1 MLSLLIYSLRVAVVM
16 AVFYLFY
23 RLLLS
28 RETFHR
34 LNRVVLLVTALLS
47 FVLPLCIITITH
59 TVEVDAF
66 EIDSL
71 GTATDANLYITT
83 QQIAES
89 ASLHLIA
96 LIFGVG
102 VLAVLAWNVVSI
114 ISLRRLVRSGRTVE
128 LYGEQVTVVGQAITP
143 LSWFRHIVL
152 SEQDAEECGDMV
164 VAHEKAHIALH
175 HSWDLVLVNLC
186 CAVQW
191 FNPAM
196 WLLRSDLKDIHEF
209 EADAEVLRSGID
221 ARSYQILLI
230 KKTVGNK
237 SYSIANSLNHST
249 LKKRITM
256 MLSKKSS
263 AASRWKLLYTLPVVA
278 LSLTAFAEQRTNLV
292 VRDDSDNKVTQNSQ
306 SVNNTQWNLSNVV
319 PPIVDY
325 MHFANNFGEQT
336 DPQTGAI
343 INHKGIDIVA
353 KKGTPVYA
361 IADGRV
367 VVSGKGTL
375 SEGERVMLEHED
387 GVLSFYYHLDKA
399 MAKEGAEVKVGEQIG
414 TVGQTGDA
422 TGPHLHFEMRHNGTS
437 IDPTILFPQES
448 GNYVVFTEKDGR
460 DTMNVR
466 LSLEITDDGGQL
478 FTGSQSALKAFSA
491 HFAGEN
497 AIYMDL
503 DKIYEGAEDVDAK
516 DLTIYGPEGSAVIS
530 VDFEGNYQLNG
541 KPSSLKAIGKQLAK
555 WRGTPDE
562 PKSILISAWK
572 DCPVDYTVAL
582 KEVLRENGQL
592 RITTIYQEDF
602 DISFE
607 GVEGALYKIS
617 VDSKADW

>member
-1 MLSLLIYSLRVAVVM
+1 M

-34 LNRVVLLVTALLS
+34 LNRVVLLATALLS
-47 FVLPLCIITITH
+47 FVLPLCIITITR
-59 TVEVDAF
+59 TVEVGSF

-83 QQIAES
+83 QHIAES
-89 ASLHLIA
+89 ASLHLIIS

-102 VLAVLAWNVVSI
+102 VLAVLAWNVASI
-114 ISLRRLVRSGRTVE
+114 ISLRRLIKSGRPAE
-128 LYGEQVTVVGQAITP
+128 LYGEEVTVVEQKIAP
-143 LSWFRHIVL
+143 FSWFRHIVI
-152 SEQDAEECGDMV
+152 SEQDAEECGEMV
-164 VAHEKAHIALH
+164 VAHEKAHIVLR
-175 HSWDLVLVNLC
+175 HSWDLAIVNLC

-237 SYSIANSLNHST
+237 SYSIVNSLNHST

-263 AASRWKLLYTLPVVA
+263 AGSRWKLLYTLPVVA

-292 VRDDSDNKVTQNSQ
+292 VIDDSDNKVTQNSD
-306 SVNNTQWNLSNVV
+306 NVK
-319 PPIVDY
+319 
-325 MHFANNFGEQT
+325 T
-336 DPQTGAI
+336 D
-343 INHKGIDIVA
+343 
-353 KKGTPVYA
+353 
-361 IADGRV
+361 
-367 VVSGKGTL
+367 
-375 SEGERVMLEHED
+375 
-387 GVLSFYYHLDKA
+387 
-399 MAKEGAEVKVGEQIG
+399 
-414 TVGQTGDA
+414 
-422 TGPHLHFEMRHNGTS
+422 
-437 IDPTILFPQES
+437 
-448 GNYVVFTEKDGR
+448 GNYTVIYEKDGR

-478 FTGSQSALKAFSA
+478 FTGSQSALKAFSEY
-491 HFAGEN
+491 FAGKN
-497 AIYMDL
+497 SIDLNL
-503 DKIYEGAEDVDAK
+503 DKIYESAEDVDAK

-541 KPSSLKAIGKQLAK
+541 KPNSLKAIGKQLAK

-592 RITTIYQEDF
+592 RITTIYNEDF
-602 DISFE
+602 DILFD
-607 GVEGALYKIS
+607 GVDGALYKLTLE
-617 VDSKADW
+617 D

>member
-1 MLSLLIYSLRVAVVM
+1 MQSLLTYNLRVAVVM

-34 LNRVVLLVTALLS
+34 LNRVVLLATALLS
-47 FVLPLCIITITH
+47 FVLPLCIITITR
-59 TVEVDAF
+59 TVEVGSF

-83 QQIAES
+83 QRIAES
-89 ASLHLIA
+89 ASQHLIIS

-102 VLAVLAWNVVSI
+102 VLAVLAWNVASI
-114 ISLRRLVRSGRTVE
+114 ISLRRLIKSGRPAE
-128 LYGEQVTVVGQAITP
+128 LYGEEVTVVEQKIAP
-143 LSWFRHIVL
+143 FSWFRHIVI
-152 SEQDAEECGDMV
+152 SEQDAEECGEMV
-164 VAHEKAHIALH
+164 VAHEKAHIVLR
-175 HSWDLVLVNLC
+175 HSWDLAVVNLC

-263 AASRWKLLYTLPVVA
+263 AGSRWKLLYTLPVVA

-292 VRDDSDNKVTQNSQ
+292 VIDDSDNKVTQNSD
-306 SVNNTQWNLSNVV
+306 NVK
-319 PPIVDY
+319 
-325 MHFANNFGEQT
+325 T
-336 DPQTGAI
+336 D
-343 INHKGIDIVA
+343 
-353 KKGTPVYA
+353 
-361 IADGRV
+361 
-367 VVSGKGTL
+367 
-375 SEGERVMLEHED
+375 
-387 GVLSFYYHLDKA
+387 
-399 MAKEGAEVKVGEQIG
+399 
-414 TVGQTGDA
+414 
-422 TGPHLHFEMRHNGTS
+422 
-437 IDPTILFPQES
+437 
-448 GNYVVFTEKDGR
+448 GNYTVIYEKDGR

-478 FTGSQSALKAFSA
+478 FTGSQSALKAFSEY
-491 HFAGEN
+491 FAGKN
-497 AIYMDL
+497 SIDLHL
-503 DKIYEGAEDVDAK
+503 DKIYESAEDVDAK

-541 KPSSLKAIGKQLAK
+541 KSSSLKAIGKQLAK

-592 RITTIYQEDF
+592 RITTIYNEDF
-602 DISFE
+602 DILFD
-607 GVEGALYKIS
+607 GVDGALYKLTLE
-617 VDSKADW
+617 D

>member
-1 MLSLLIYSLRVAVVM
+1 MQSLLTYNLRVAVVM

-34 LNRVVLLVTALLS
+34 LNRVVLLATALLS
-47 FVLPLCIITITH
+47 FVLPLCIITITR
-59 TVEVDAF
+59 TVEVGSF

-83 QQIAES
+83 QHIAES
-89 ASLHLIA
+89 ASLHLIIS

-102 VLAVLAWNVVSI
+102 VLAVLAWNVASI
-114 ISLRRLVRSGRTVE
+114 ISLRRLIKSGRPAE
-128 LYGEQVTVVGQAITP
+128 LYGEEVTVVEQKIAP
-143 LSWFRHIVL
+143 FSWFRHIVI
-152 SEQDAEECGDMV
+152 SEQDAEECGEMV
-164 VAHEKAHIALH
+164 VAHEKAHIALR
-175 HSWDLVLVNLC
+175 HSWDLAIVNLC

-263 AASRWKLLYTLPVVA
+263 AGSRWKLLYTLPVVA

-292 VRDDSDNKVTQNSQ
+292 VIDDSDNKVTQNSD
-306 SVNNTQWNLSNVV
+306 NVK
-319 PPIVDY
+319 
-325 MHFANNFGEQT
+325 T
-336 DPQTGAI
+336 D
-343 INHKGIDIVA
+343 
-353 KKGTPVYA
+353 
-361 IADGRV
+361 
-367 VVSGKGTL
+367 
-375 SEGERVMLEHED
+375 
-387 GVLSFYYHLDKA
+387 
-399 MAKEGAEVKVGEQIG
+399 
-414 TVGQTGDA
+414 
-422 TGPHLHFEMRHNGTS
+422 
-437 IDPTILFPQES
+437 
-448 GNYVVFTEKDGR
+448 GNYTVIYEKDGR

-478 FTGSQSALKAFSA
+478 FTGSQSALKAFSEY
-491 HFAGEN
+491 FAGKN
-497 AIYMDL
+497 SIDLHL
-503 DKIYEGAEDVDAK
+503 DKIYESAEDVDAK

-541 KPSSLKAIGKQLAK
+541 KPSNLKAIGKQLAK

-592 RITTIYQEDF
+592 RITTIYNEDF
-602 DISFE
+602 DISFD
-607 GVEGALYKIS
+607 GVDGALYKLTLE
-617 VDSKADW
+617 D

>member
-1 MLSLLIYSLRVAVVM
+1 MQSLLTYNLRVAAVM

-34 LNRVVLLVTALLS
+34 LNRVVLLATALLS
-47 FVLPLCIITITH
+47 FVLPLCIITITR
-59 TVEVDAF
+59 TVEVGSF

-83 QQIAES
+83 QGIAES
-89 ASLHLIA
+89 ASLHLIIT

-102 VLAVLAWNVVSI
+102 VLAVLAWNVASI
-114 ISLRRLVRSGRTVE
+114 ISLRRLIKSGRPAE
-128 LYGEQVTVVGQAITP
+128 LYGEEVTVVEQKIAP
-143 LSWFRHIVL
+143 FSWFRHIVI
-152 SEQDAEECGDMV
+152 SEQDAEECGEMV
-164 VAHEKAHIALH
+164 VAHERAHIALR
-175 HSWDLVLVNLC
+175 HSWDLAVVNFC

-263 AASRWKLLYTLPVVA
+263 AGSRWKLLYTLPVVA

-292 VRDDSDNKVTQNSQ
+292 VIDDSDNKVTQNSD
-306 SVNNTQWNLSNVV
+306 N
-319 PPIVDY
+319 
-325 MHFANNFGEQT
+325 AKT
-336 DPQTGAI
+336 D
-343 INHKGIDIVA
+343 
-353 KKGTPVYA
+353 
-361 IADGRV
+361 
-367 VVSGKGTL
+367 
-375 SEGERVMLEHED
+375 
-387 GVLSFYYHLDKA
+387 
-399 MAKEGAEVKVGEQIG
+399 
-414 TVGQTGDA
+414 
-422 TGPHLHFEMRHNGTS
+422 
-437 IDPTILFPQES
+437 
-448 GNYVVFTEKDGR
+448 GNYTVIYEKDGR

-478 FTGSQSALKAFSA
+478 FTGSQSALKAFSEY
-491 HFAGEN
+491 FAGKN
-497 AIYMDL
+497 SLDLHL

-592 RITTIYQEDF
+592 RITTIYNEDF
-602 DISFE
+602 DILFD
-607 GVEGALYKIS
+607 GVDGALYKLTLE
-617 VDSKADW
+617 

>member
-1 MLSLLIYSLRVAVVM
+1 MQSLLTYNLRVAVVM

-34 LNRVVLLVTALLS
+34 LNRVVLLATALLS
-47 FVLPLCIITITH
+47 FVLPLCIITITR
-59 TVEVDAF
+59 TVEVGSF

-83 QQIAES
+83 QRIAES
-89 ASLHLIA
+89 ASLHLIIS

-102 VLAVLAWNVVSI
+102 VLAVLAWNVASI
-114 ISLRRLVRSGRTVE
+114 ISLRRLIKSGRPAE
-128 LYGEQVTVVGQAITP
+128 LYGEEVTVVEQKIAP
-143 LSWFRHIVL
+143 FSWFRHIVI
-152 SEQDAEECGDMV
+152 SEQDAEECGEMV
-164 VAHEKAHIALH
+164 VAHEKAHIALR
-175 HSWDLVLVNLC
+175 HSWDLAVVNLC

-263 AASRWKLLYTLPVVA
+263 AGSRWKLLYTLPVVA

-292 VRDDSDNKVTQNSQ
+292 VINDSDNKVTQNSD
-306 SVNNTQWNLSNVV
+306 NVK
-319 PPIVDY
+319 
-325 MHFANNFGEQT
+325 T
-336 DPQTGAI
+336 D
-343 INHKGIDIVA
+343 
-353 KKGTPVYA
+353 
-361 IADGRV
+361 
-367 VVSGKGTL
+367 
-375 SEGERVMLEHED
+375 
-387 GVLSFYYHLDKA
+387 
-399 MAKEGAEVKVGEQIG
+399 
-414 TVGQTGDA
+414 
-422 TGPHLHFEMRHNGTS
+422 
-437 IDPTILFPQES
+437 
-448 GNYVVFTEKDGR
+448 GNYTVIYEKDGR

-478 FTGSQSALKAFSA
+478 FTGSQSALKAFSEY
-491 HFAGEN
+491 FAGKN
-497 AIYMDL
+497 SIDLHL
-503 DKIYEGAEDVDAK
+503 DKIYESAEDVDAK

-592 RITTIYQEDF
+592 RITTIYNEDF
-602 DISFE
+602 DILF
-607 GVEGALYKIS
+607 
-617 VDSKADW
+617 DADHK

>member
-1 MLSLLIYSLRVAVVM
+1 MQSLLTYNLRVAVVM

-34 LNRVVLLVTALLS
+34 LNRVVLLATALLS
-47 FVLPLCIITITH
+47 FVLPLCIITITR
-59 TVEVDAF
+59 TVEVGSF

-83 QQIAES
+83 QRIAES
-89 ASLHLIA
+89 ASLHLIIA

-102 VLAVLAWNVVSI
+102 VLAVLAWNVASI
-114 ISLRRLVRSGRTVE
+114 ISLRRLIKSGRPAE
-128 LYGEQVTVVGQAITP
+128 LYGEEVTVVEQKIAP
-143 LSWFRHIVL
+143 FSWFRHIVL
-152 SEQDAEECGDMV
+152 SEQDAEECGEMV
-164 VAHEKAHIALH
+164 VAHEKAHIDLR
-175 HSWDLVLVNLC
+175 HSWDLAIVNLC

-263 AASRWKLLYTLPVVA
+263 AGSRWKLLYTLPVVA

-292 VRDDSDNKVTQNSQ
+292 VIDDSDNKVTQNSD
-306 SVNNTQWNLSNVV
+306 NVK
-319 PPIVDY
+319 
-325 MHFANNFGEQT
+325 T
-336 DPQTGAI
+336 D
-343 INHKGIDIVA
+343 
-353 KKGTPVYA
+353 
-361 IADGRV
+361 
-367 VVSGKGTL
+367 
-375 SEGERVMLEHED
+375 
-387 GVLSFYYHLDKA
+387 
-399 MAKEGAEVKVGEQIG
+399 
-414 TVGQTGDA
+414 
-422 TGPHLHFEMRHNGTS
+422 
-437 IDPTILFPQES
+437 
-448 GNYVVFTEKDGR
+448 GNYTVIYEKDGR

-503 DKIYEGAEDVDAK
+503 DKIYESAEDVDAK

-592 RITTIYQEDF
+592 RITTIYNEDF
-602 DISFE
+602 DISFD
-607 GVEGALYKIS
+607 GVEGALYKLTLE
-617 VDSKADW
+617 D

>member
-1 MLSLLIYSLRVAVVM
+1 MQSLLTYNLRVAVVM

-34 LNRVVLLVTALLS
+34 LNRVVLLATALLS
-47 FVLPLCIITITH
+47 FVLPLCIITITR
-59 TVEVDAF
+59 TVEVGSF
-66 EIDSL
+66 EIDTL

-83 QQIAES
+83 QRIADS
-89 ASLHLIA
+89 ASLHLIIA

-102 VLAVLAWNVVSI
+102 VLAVLAWNVASI
-114 ISLRRLVRSGRTVE
+114 ISLRRLIKSGRPAE
-128 LYGEQVTVVGQAITP
+128 LYGEEVTVVEQKIAP
-143 LSWFRHIVL
+143 FSWFRHIVI
-152 SEQDAEECGDMV
+152 SEQDAEECGEMV
-164 VAHEKAHIALH
+164 VAHEKAHIALR
-175 HSWDLVLVNLC
+175 HSWDLAVANLC

-263 AASRWKLLYTLPVVA
+263 AGSRWKLLYTLPVVA

-292 VRDDSDNKVTQNSQ
+292 VINDSDNKVTQNSD
-306 SVNNTQWNLSNVV
+306 NVK
-319 PPIVDY
+319 
-325 MHFANNFGEQT
+325 T
-336 DPQTGAI
+336 D
-343 INHKGIDIVA
+343 
-353 KKGTPVYA
+353 
-361 IADGRV
+361 
-367 VVSGKGTL
+367 
-375 SEGERVMLEHED
+375 
-387 GVLSFYYHLDKA
+387 
-399 MAKEGAEVKVGEQIG
+399 
-414 TVGQTGDA
+414 
-422 TGPHLHFEMRHNGTS
+422 
-437 IDPTILFPQES
+437 
-448 GNYVVFTEKDGR
+448 GNYTVIYEKDGR
-460 DTMNVR
+460 DTTKMDVR

-478 FTGSQSALKAFSA
+478 FTGSQSALKAFSEY
-491 HFAGEN
+491 FAGKN
-497 AIYMDL
+497 SIDLNL
-503 DKIYEGAEDVDAK
+503 DKIYESAEDVDAK

-592 RITTIYQEDF
+592 RITTIYNEDF
-602 DISFE
+602 DILFD
-607 GVEGALYKIS
+607 GVDGALYKLTLE
-617 VDSKADW
+617 D